1 MTNKIY
7 SIKLLLILL
16 FLFPLFACEDE
27 SFILND
33 NKLVLPALRERSATH
48 FNNGTRDFYTL
59 ISDSNAFNVIYPGTN
74 KSCGYIIRYY
84 FYTNIFLN
92 NDDRVY
98 KYFLDTNKFNKY
110 LKYINNTNNI
120 EVLLCCIFDQYRP
133 MKYKLKRIKDLSK
146 YVKLDKYLK
155 TMIKYNTD
163 GSLFLLKIFTITIL
177 INV

>member
-1 MTNKIY
+1 MTSKIN

-16 FLFPLFACEDE
+16 FLIPLFACEDE

-33 NKLVLPALRERSATH
+33 NKLVLPALRVRSAKH

-92 NDDRVY
+92 NEVSLLISMDG
-98 KYFLDTNKFNKY
+98 NKFDVSTSNDIIMQTKNMISI
-110 LKYINNTNNI
+110 INGMSFGWQ
-120 EVLLCCIFDQYRP
+120 EYRDF
-133 MKYKLKRIKDLSK
+133 ISK
-146 YVKLDKYLK
+146 YPNAK
-155 TMIKYNTD
+155 
-163 GSLFLLKIFTITIL
+163 
-177 INV
+177 

>member
-1 MTNKIY
+1 MTNKIN

-16 FLFPLFACEDE
+16 FLIPLFACEDE

-48 FNNGTRDFYTL
+48 FNNGTRDLYTL

-92 NDDRVY
+92 NEVSLLISMDGS
-98 KYFLDTNKFNKY
+98 KFDVSTSNDIIMQTKNMISI
-110 LKYINNTNNI
+110 INGMSFGWQ
-120 EVLLCCIFDQYRP
+120 EYRDF
-133 MKYKLKRIKDLSK
+133 ISK
-146 YVKLDKYLK
+146 YPNAK
-155 TMIKYNTD
+155 
-163 GSLFLLKIFTITIL
+163 
-177 INV
+177 

>member
-1 MTNKIY
+1 MTSKIN

-16 FLFPLFACEDE
+16 FLIPLFAFEDE

-92 NDDRVY
+92 NEVSLLISMDGS
-98 KYFLDTNKFNKY
+98 KFDVSTSNDIIMKT
-110 LKYINNTNNI
+110 KNMISIINGMSFGWQ
-120 EVLLCCIFDQYRP
+120 EYRDF
-133 MKYKLKRIKDLSK
+133 ISK
-146 YVKLDKYLK
+146 YPNAK
-155 TMIKYNTD
+155 
-163 GSLFLLKIFTITIL
+163 
-177 INV
+177 

>member
-1 MTNKIY
+1 MTSKIN

-16 FLFPLFACEDE
+16 FLIPLFACEDE

-92 NDDRVY
+92 NEVSLLISMDGS
-98 KYFLDTNKFNKY
+98 KFDVSTRNDIIMQTKNMISI
-110 LKYINNTNNI
+110 INGMSFGWQ
-120 EVLLCCIFDQYRP
+120 EYRDF
-133 MKYKLKRIKDLSK
+133 ISK
-146 YVKLDKYLK
+146 YPNAK
-155 TMIKYNTD
+155 
-163 GSLFLLKIFTITIL
+163 
-177 INV
+177 

>member
-1 MTNKIY
+1 MTSKIN

-16 FLFPLFACEDE
+16 FLIPLFACEDE
-27 SFILND
+27 SFILKD

-92 NDDRVY
+92 NEVSLLISMDGS
-98 KYFLDTNKFNKY
+98 KFDVSTSNDIIMQTKNMISI
-110 LKYINNTNNI
+110 INGMSFGWQ
-120 EVLLCCIFDQYRP
+120 EYRDF
-133 MKYKLKRIKDLSK
+133 ISK
-146 YVKLDKYLK
+146 YPNAK
-155 TMIKYNTD
+155 
-163 GSLFLLKIFTITIL
+163 
-177 INV
+177 

>member
-1 MTNKIY
+1 MTSKIN

-16 FLFPLFACEDE
+16 FLIPLFACEDE

-74 KSCGYIIRYY
+74 KSCGYISRYY

-92 NDDRVY
+92 NEVPLLISMDGS
-98 KYFLDTNKFNKY
+98 KFDVSTSNDIIMQTKNIISI
-110 LKYINNTNNI
+110 INGMSFGWQ
-120 EVLLCCIFDQYRP
+120 EYRDF
-133 MKYKLKRIKDLSK
+133 ISK
-146 YVKLDKYLK
+146 YPNAK
-155 TMIKYNTD
+155 
-163 GSLFLLKIFTITIL
+163 
-177 INV
+177 

>member
-1 MTNKIY
+1 MTSKIN

-16 FLFPLFACEDE
+16 FLIPLFACEDE

-92 NDDRVY
+92 NEVSLLISMDGS
-98 KYFLDTNKFNKY
+98 KFDISTSNDIIMQTKNMISI
-110 LKYINNTNNI
+110 INGMSFGWQ
-120 EVLLCCIFDQYRP
+120 EYRDF
-133 MKYKLKRIKDLSK
+133 ISK
-146 YVKLDKYLK
+146 YPNAK
-155 TMIKYNTD
+155 
-163 GSLFLLKIFTITIL
+163 
-177 INV
+177 

>member
-1 MTNKIY
+1 MTSKIN

-16 FLFPLFACEDE
+16 FLIPLFACEDE

-33 NKLVLPALRERSATH
+33 NKLVLPALRVRSANH

-92 NDDRVY
+92 NEVSLLISMDGS
-98 KYFLDTNKFNKY
+98 KFDVSTSNDIIMQTKNMISI
-110 LKYINNTNNI
+110 INGMSFGWQ
-120 EVLLCCIFDQYRP
+120 EYRDF
-133 MKYKLKRIKDLSK
+133 ISK
-146 YVKLDKYLK
+146 YPNAK
-155 TMIKYNTD
+155 
-163 GSLFLLKIFTITIL
+163 
-177 INV
+177 

>member
-1 MTNKIY
+1 MTSKIN

-16 FLFPLFACEDE
+16 FLIPLFACEDE

-92 NDDRVY
+92 NEVSLLISMDGS
-98 KYFLDTNKFNKY
+98 KFDVSTSNDIIMQTKNMISI
-110 LKYINNTNNI
+110 INGMSFGWQ
-120 EVLLCCIFDQYRP
+120 EYRDF
-133 MKYKLKRIKDLSK
+133 ISK
-146 YVKLDKYLK
+146 YP
-155 TMIKYNTD
+155 NA
-163 GSLFLLKIFTITIL
+163 
-177 INV
+177 N

>member
-1 MTNKIY
+1 MTNKIH

-16 FLFPLFACEDE
+16 FLIPLFACEDE

-92 NDDRVY
+92 NEVSLLISMDGS
-98 KYFLDTNKFNKY
+98 KFDISTSNDIIMQTKNMISI
-110 LKYINNTNNI
+110 INGMSFGWQ
-120 EVLLCCIFDQYRP
+120 EYRDF
-133 MKYKLKRIKDLSK
+133 ISK
-146 YVKLDKYLK
+146 YPNAK
-155 TMIKYNTD
+155 
-163 GSLFLLKIFTITIL
+163 
-177 INV
+177 

>member
-1 MTNKIY
+1 MTSKIN

-16 FLFPLFACEDE
+16 FLIPLFACEDE

-92 NDDRVY
+92 NEVSLLISMDA
-98 KYFLDTNKFNKY
+98 NKFDVSTSNDIIMQTKNMISI
-110 LKYINNTNNI
+110 INGMSFGWQ
-120 EVLLCCIFDQYRP
+120 EYRDF
-133 MKYKLKRIKDLSK
+133 ISK
-146 YVKLDKYLK
+146 YPNAK
-155 TMIKYNTD
+155 
-163 GSLFLLKIFTITIL
+163 
-177 INV
+177 

>member
-1 MTNKIY
+1 MTSKIN

-16 FLFPLFACEDE
+16 FLIPLFACEDE

-92 NDDRVY
+92 NEVSLLISMDG
-98 KYFLDTNKFNKY
+98 NKFDVSTSNDIIMQTKNMISIINGMSFGWQEYRDFINKY
-110 LKYINNTNNI
+110 PNAK
-120 EVLLCCIFDQYRP
+120 
-133 MKYKLKRIKDLSK
+133 
-146 YVKLDKYLK
+146 
-155 TMIKYNTD
+155 
-163 GSLFLLKIFTITIL
+163 
-177 INV
+177 

>member
-1 MTNKIY
+1 MTSKIN

-16 FLFPLFACEDE
+16 FLIPLFAFEDE

-92 NDDRVY
+92 NEVSLLISMDGS
-98 KYFLDTNKFNKY
+98 KFDVSTSNDIIMQTKNMISI
-110 LKYINNTNNI
+110 INGMSFGWQ
-120 EVLLCCIFDQYRP
+120 EYRDF
-133 MKYKLKRIKDLSK
+133 ISK
-146 YVKLDKYLK
+146 YPNAK
-155 TMIKYNTD
+155 
-163 GSLFLLKIFTITIL
+163 
-177 INV
+177 

>member
-1 MTNKIY
+1 MTSKIN

-16 FLFPLFACEDE
+16 FLIPLFACEDE

-92 NDDRVY
+92 NEVSLLISMDG
-98 KYFLDTNKFNKY
+98 NKFDVSTSNDIIMQTKNMISI
-110 LKYINNTNNI
+110 INGMSFGWQ
-120 EVLLCCIFDQYRP
+120 EYRDF
-133 MKYKLKRIKDLSK
+133 ISK
-146 YVKLDKYLK
+146 YPNAK
-155 TMIKYNTD
+155 
-163 GSLFLLKIFTITIL
+163 
-177 INV
+177 

>member
-1 MTNKIY
+1 MTSKIN

-16 FLFPLFACEDE
+16 FLIPLFACEDE

-92 NDDRVY
+92 NEVSLLISMDGS
-98 KYFLDTNKFNKY
+98 KFDVSTSNDIIMKT
-110 LKYINNTNNI
+110 KNMISIINGMSFGWQ
-120 EVLLCCIFDQYRP
+120 EYRDF
-133 MKYKLKRIKDLSK
+133 ISK
-146 YVKLDKYLK
+146 YPNAK
-155 TMIKYNTD
+155 
-163 GSLFLLKIFTITIL
+163 
-177 INV
+177 

>member
-1 MTNKIY
+1 MTSKIN

-16 FLFPLFACEDE
+16 FLIPLFACEDE

-33 NKLVLPALRERSATH
+33 NNLVLPALRERSATH

-92 NDDRVY
+92 NEVSLLISMDGS
-98 KYFLDTNKFNKY
+98 KFDVSTSNDIIMQTKNMISI
-110 LKYINNTNNI
+110 INGMSFGWQ
-120 EVLLCCIFDQYRP
+120 EYRDF
-133 MKYKLKRIKDLSK
+133 ISK
-146 YVKLDKYLK
+146 YPNAK
-155 TMIKYNTD
+155 
-163 GSLFLLKIFTITIL
+163 
-177 INV
+177 

>member
-1 MTNKIY
+1 MTNKIH

-16 FLFPLFACEDE
+16 FLIPLFACEDE

-92 NDDRVY
+92 NEVSLLISMDGS
-98 KYFLDTNKFNKY
+98 KFDVSTSNDIIMQTKNMISI
-110 LKYINNTNNI
+110 INGMSFGWQ
-120 EVLLCCIFDQYRP
+120 EYRDF
-133 MKYKLKRIKDLSK
+133 ISK
-146 YVKLDKYLK
+146 YPNAK
-155 TMIKYNTD
+155 
-163 GSLFLLKIFTITIL
+163 
-177 INV
+177 

>member
-1 MTNKIY
+1 MTSKIN

-16 FLFPLFACEDE
+16 FLIPLFACEDE

-84 FYTNIFLN
+84 LYTNIFLN
-92 NDDRVY
+92 N
-98 KYFLDTNKFNKY
+98 
-110 LKYINNTNNI
+110 
-120 EVLLCCIFDQYRP
+120 EVSLLIS
-133 MKYKLKRIKDLSK
+133 M
-146 YVKLDKYLK
+146 
-155 TMIKYNTD
+155 D
-163 GSLFLLKIFTITIL
+163 GSKFDVSTSNDIIMQTKNMISI
-177 INV
+177 INGMCFGWQEYRDFISNYPNAK

>member
-1 MTNKIY
+1 MTSKIN

-16 FLFPLFACEDE
+16 FLIPLFACEDE

-92 NDDRVY
+92 NEVSLLISMDGS
-98 KYFLDTNKFNKY
+98 KFDVSTSNDIIMQTKNMISI
-110 LKYINNTNNI
+110 INGMSFGWQ
-120 EVLLCCIFDQYRP
+120 EYRDF
-133 MKYKLKRIKDLSK
+133 ISK
-146 YVKLDKYLK
+146 YPNAK
-155 TMIKYNTD
+155 
-163 GSLFLLKIFTITIL
+163 
-177 INV
+177 

>member
-1 MTNKIY
+1 MTSKIN
-7 SIKLLLILL
+7 SIKFLLILL
-16 FLFPLFACEDE
+16 FLIPLFACEDE

-92 NDDRVY
+92 NEVSLLISMDGS
-98 KYFLDTNKFNKY
+98 KFDVSTSNDIIMQTKNMISI
-110 LKYINNTNNI
+110 INGMSFGWQ
-120 EVLLCCIFDQYRP
+120 EYRDF
-133 MKYKLKRIKDLSK
+133 ISK
-146 YVKLDKYLK
+146 YPNAK
-155 TMIKYNTD
+155 
-163 GSLFLLKIFTITIL
+163 
-177 INV
+177 

>member
-1 MTNKIY
+1 MTSKIN

-16 FLFPLFACEDE
+16 FLIPLFVFACEDE

-92 NDDRVY
+92 NEVSLLISMDGS
-98 KYFLDTNKFNKY
+98 KFDVSTSNDIIMQTKNMISI
-110 LKYINNTNNI
+110 INGMSFGWQ
-120 EVLLCCIFDQYRP
+120 EYRDF
-133 MKYKLKRIKDLSK
+133 ISK
-146 YVKLDKYLK
+146 YPNAK
-155 TMIKYNTD
+155 
-163 GSLFLLKIFTITIL
+163 
-177 INV
+177 

>member
-1 MTNKIY
+1 MTSKIN
-7 SIKLLLILL
+7 SIKFLLILL
-16 FLFPLFACEDE
+16 FLIPLFACEDE

-92 NDDRVY
+92 NEVSLLISMDGS
-98 KYFLDTNKFNKY
+98 KFDVSTSN
-110 LKYINNTNNI
+110 YIIMQTKNMISIINGMSFGLQ
-120 EVLLCCIFDQYRP
+120 EYRDF
-133 MKYKLKRIKDLSK
+133 ISK
-146 YVKLDKYLK
+146 YPNAK
-155 TMIKYNTD
+155 
-163 GSLFLLKIFTITIL
+163 
-177 INV
+177 

>member
-1 MTNKIY
+1 MTSKIN

-16 FLFPLFACEDE
+16 FLIPLFACEDE

-59 ISDSNAFNVIYPGTN
+59 LSDSNAFNVIYPGTN

-92 NDDRVY
+92 NEVSLLISMDGS
-98 KYFLDTNKFNKY
+98 KFDVSTSNDIIMQTKNMISI
-110 LKYINNTNNI
+110 INGMSFGWQ
-120 EVLLCCIFDQYRP
+120 EYRDF
-133 MKYKLKRIKDLSK
+133 ISK
-146 YVKLDKYLK
+146 YPNAK
-155 TMIKYNTD
+155 
-163 GSLFLLKIFTITIL
+163 
-177 INV
+177 